1 VGALQESRSNIVRI
15 YSKRLGTP
23 PTDVVARLE
32 AIENM
37 EALHAMID
45 RFDEQ
50 IECWEQLLP

>member
-1 VGALQESRSNIVRI
+1 MVRI